1 MILKKRGRNVINMS
15 TPIINPWIIYLI
27 SLCDNLKV
35 ISIIAICIT
44 VVVVIIIGLR
54 WVFDEN
60 DCCDEED
67 AKAIRQ
73 YYMKWIKIPTI
84 VLICSLVFGI
94 VLPSEKTCY
103 TMLVSSQLT
112 EENIHNVGDN
122 AKEVVDYI
130 FEKIE
135 EVQSTDE
142 E

>member
-1 MILKKRGRNVINMS
+1 MN

-27 SLCDNLKV
+27 SLCHNLKF
-35 ISIIAICIT
+35 ISIIATVIAIT
-44 VVVVIIIGLR
+44 AVVMIGVA
-54 WVFDEN
+54 WAFDEN

-73 YYMKWIKIPTI
+73 YYMKWIKIPAI
-84 VLICSLVFGI
+84 VLICSLVFNL
-94 VLPSEKTCY
+94 VLPTEKTCY

-130 FEKIE
+130 FDKID
-135 EVQSTDE
+135 EVKSTDE
-142 E
+142 K

>member
-1 MILKKRGRNVINMS
+1 MNI
-15 TPIINPWIIYLI
+15 PIINPWIIYLI
-27 SLCDNLKV
+27 SLCHSLKF
-35 ISIIAICIT
+35 ISIIATLIAIT
-44 VVVVIIIGLR
+44 AVILIGIA
-54 WVFDEN
+54 WASDED

-67 AKAIRQ
+67 VKAMRQ
-73 YYMKWIKIPTI
+73 YYMEWIKIPAI

-94 VLPSEKTCY
+94 VLPNEKTCY
-103 TMLVSSQLT
+103 TMLVTSQLT
-112 EENIHNVGDN
+112 EENIHNVGNN

>member
-1 MILKKRGRNVINMS
+1 MNA
-15 TPIINPWIIYLI
+15 PIINPWVIYLI
-27 SLCDNLKV
+27 NLCDNIKTL
-35 ISIIAICIT
+35 SIIAICIT
-44 VVVVIIIGLR
+44 VVAVVIIGLS
-54 WVFDEN
+54 WGFEEY

-67 AKAIRQ
+67 TKAIRQ
-73 YYMKWIKIPTI
+73 YYMKWIKIPTV
-84 VLICSLVFGI
+84 VLICSLVFNAA
-94 VLPSEKTCY
+94 LPTEKTCY

-130 FEKIE
+130 FEKIQ

>member
-1 MILKKRGRNVINMS
+1 MIGVA
-15 TPIINPWIIYLI
+15 W
-27 SLCDNLKV
+27 
-35 ISIIAICIT
+35 A
-44 VVVVIIIGLR
+44 
-54 WVFDEN
+54 FDEN
-60 DCCDEED
+60 DSCDEED

-73 YYMKWIKIPTI
+73 YYMKWIKIPAI
-84 VLICSLVFGI
+84 VLICSLVFNL
-94 VLPSEKTCY
+94 VLPTEKTCY

-130 FEKIE
+130 FEKIH

>member
-1 MILKKRGRNVINMS
+1 MN

-27 SLCDNLKV
+27 SLCHNLKF
-35 ISIIAICIT
+35 ISIIATVIAIT
-44 VVVVIIIGLR
+44 AVVMIGVN
-54 WVFDEN
+54 WAFDED

-73 YYMKWIKIPTI
+73 YYMKWIKIPAI
-84 VLICSLVFGI
+84 VLICSLVFNL
-94 VLPSEKTCY
+94 VLPTEKTCY

-130 FEKIE
+130 FEKID
-135 EVQSTDE
+135 EVQSTDK
-142 E
+142 

>member
-1 MILKKRGRNVINMS
+1 MS

-27 SLCDNLKV
+27 SLCHNLKF

-44 VVVVIIIGLR
+44 VVAVVIIGLSCG
-54 WVFDEN
+54 FEEY
-60 DCCDEED
+60 DCCDKED

-73 YYMKWIKIPTI
+73 YYMEWIKIPAI

-94 VLPSEKTCY
+94 VLPNEKTCY

-130 FEKIE
+130 FEKIQ

>member
-1 MILKKRGRNVINMS
+1 MNTL
-15 TPIINPWIIYLI
+15 IINPWIIYLI
-27 SLCDNLKV
+27 SLCNNLKF

-44 VVVVIIIGLR
+44 VVAVVPIGIA
-54 WVFDEN
+54 WAFDED

-73 YYMKWIKIPTI
+73 YYMKWIKIPAI
-84 VLICSLVFGI
+84 VLICSLVFNL
-94 VLPSEKTCY
+94 VLPTEKTCY

-112 EENIHNVGDN
+112 EENIHDVGDN

-130 FEKIE
+130 FEKIQ
-135 EVQSTDE
+135 EVQSTNE

>member
-1 MILKKRGRNVINMS
+1 MNI
-15 TPIINPWIIYLI
+15 PIINPWIIYLI
-27 SLCDNLKV
+27 SLCHSLKF
-35 ISIIAICIT
+35 ISIIATLIAIT
-44 VVVVIIIGLR
+44 AVILIGIA
-54 WVFDEN
+54 WASDED

-112 EENIHNVGDN
+112 EENIHNVGNN

>member
-1 MILKKRGRNVINMS
+1 MS

-27 SLCDNLKV
+27 SLCHNLKF

-44 VVVVIIIGLR
+44 VVAVVIIGLS
-54 WVFDEN
+54 WAFDE
-60 DCCDEED
+60 DDYCDEED

-73 YYMKWIKIPTI
+73 YYMKWIKIPAI

-94 VLPSEKTCY
+94 VLPTEKTCY
-103 TMLVSSQLT
+103 TMLVTSQLT
-112 EENIHNVGDN
+112 EENIHNVGNN

-142 E
+142 QMEE

>member
-1 MILKKRGRNVINMS
+1 MN
-15 TPIINPWIIYLI
+15 TPIINPWAIYLI
-27 SLCDNLKV
+27 NVCDNLQF
-35 ISIIAICIT
+35 ISLIATLIAIT
-44 VVVVIIIGLR
+44 AVILIGVAWAL
-54 WVFDEN
+54 DEDN
-60 DCCDEED
+60 CCDEED
-67 AKAIRQ
+67 IKAIRQ

-94 VLPSEKTCY
+94 VLPTEKTCY
-103 TMLVSSQLT
+103 TMLVTSQLT
-112 EENIHNVGDN
+112 EENIHNVGNN

>member
-1 MILKKRGRNVINMS
+1 MNTL
-15 TPIINPWIIYLI
+15 IINPWIIYLI
-27 SLCDNLKV
+27 SLCNNLKF

-44 VVVVIIIGLR
+44 VVAVVPIGIA
-54 WVFDEN
+54 WAFDED

-73 YYMKWIKIPTI
+73 YYMKWIKIPAI

-94 VLPSEKTCY
+94 VLPTEKTCY
-103 TMLVSSQLT
+103 TMLVTSQLT
-112 EENIHNVGDN
+112 EENIHNVGNN

-142 E
+142 QMEE

>member
-1 MILKKRGRNVINMS
+1 MS
-15 TPIINPWIIYLI
+15 TPIINPWVIYLI
-27 SLCDNLKV
+27 NLCDNLKTL
-35 ISIIAICIT
+35 SIIAICIT
-44 VVVVIIIGLR
+44 VVAVIIIGLS
-54 WVFDEN
+54 WAFAEN

-94 VLPSEKTCY
+94 VLPTEKTCY

-142 E
+142 EIRHI

>member
-1 MILKKRGRNVINMS
+1 MN
-15 TPIINPWIIYLI
+15 TPIINPWVIYLI
-27 SLCDNLKV
+27 NLCDNLKTL
-35 ISIIAICIT
+35 SIIAICIT
-44 VVVVIIIGLR
+44 VVAVIIIGLS
-54 WVFDEN
+54 WVFAEC

-67 AKAIRQ
+67 AKVIRQ

-84 VLICSLVFGI
+84 VLTCSLVFGI
-94 VLPSEKTCY
+94 VLPTEKTCY

-130 FEKIE
+130 FEKIQ

-142 E
+142 SMEE